1 MSIFS
6 LQDVEH
12 ATWDAIVQLGRRG
25 EETTIWIGMGW
36 VSVLSSVVEERVKS
50 EGEGK
55 AMLSLIRHLNSRNGT
70 LTKALT
76 HLFLFMQ
83 WV

>member
-25 EETTIWIGMGW
+25 EETTKWIGLGW
-36 VSVLSSVVEERVKS
+36 VSVLSSVVEERIKS

-55 AMLSLIRHLNSRNGT
+55 ANESSQQQEWHTNEST
-70 LTKALT
+70 HT